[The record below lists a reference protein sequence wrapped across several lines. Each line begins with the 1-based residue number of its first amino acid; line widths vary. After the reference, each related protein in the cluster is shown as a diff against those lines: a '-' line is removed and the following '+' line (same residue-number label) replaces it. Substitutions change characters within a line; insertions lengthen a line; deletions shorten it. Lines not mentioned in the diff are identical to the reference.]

1 MQGRNIR
8 AVLLVSST
16 LWMSAAAAAPAAT
29 PAGVAYQNP
38 VLPGF
43 YSDPSVCRVGGD
55 YYMVHSSFGY
65 FPGVPI
71 FHSKNLVNWE
81 QIGHVLT
88 TPGQASLE
96 KAGVTLGIFAP
107 TIRCHQGT
115 YYMITTNVTSKGNF
129 FVTARDPR
137 GPWSDPVWID
147 MPGIDPSLFFDDDGK
162 VWATSAV
169 NWGKNIHKGIRLAQI
184 DPATGKLLTPIRN
197 VWAGTG
203 GRYPEGPHI
212 YKKDG
217 FYYLMIAE
225 GGTQFGHKVTIAR
238 STHIDGPYEANP
250 GNPIMT
256 HADRNA
262 ETSLF
267 QGVGHG
273 DMVEAADGSWFMLA
287 HAFRANG
294 EHQIL
299 GRETVLAPVRWDKQA
314 WPVVNGDGTVST
326 EMVAPSLPAP
336 VRKQSYAQHDAFDG
350 PRLGLAWNHLH
361 QPVGAHYSL
370 TQRPG
375 YLRLLGAPA
384 TLAKPDDLTFVGRR
398 QQHLDFEA
406 ATLLEFDPRRDGQ
419 EAGLTL
425 FKDGDHHYKLSIRT
439 DGERRVV
446 VLSYHLGKIHHVARQ
461 ATLAPGPVRLRVSG
475 DKDTYAFSYA
485 QGSGNWQELGQ
496 ADTRYLS
503 SVTAGGFTGVYIG
516 LYASADAAPAAPA
529 DIDWFDYR
537 PKGE

>member
-1 MQGRNIR
+1 MQRKNIV
-8 AVLLVSST
+8 ACLLFSST
-16 LWMSAAAAAPAAT
+16 LWMTAEAAAQ
-29 PAGVAYQNP
+29 AGVAYQNP

-43 YSDPSVCRVGGD
+43 YSDPSACRVGGD

-71 FHSKNLVNWE
+71 FHSKNLVNWD

-88 TPGQASLE
+88 TPKQAPLG

-107 TIRCHQGT
+107 TLRCHGGS
-115 YYMITTNVTSKGNF
+115 YYMITTNVTDKGNF
-129 FVTARDPR
+129 FVTAKDPR

-162 VWATSAV
+162 VWATTTV
-169 NWGKNIHKGIRLAQI
+169 NWGKDIHKGIHLAQI
-184 DPATGKLLTPIRN
+184 DPANGKLLTPIRN

-217 FYYLMIAE
+217 WYYLMIAE

-238 STHIDGPYEANP
+238 STHIGGPYQANP
-250 GNPIMT
+250 GNPILT
-256 HADRNA
+256 HADINA

-273 DMVEAADGSWFMLA
+273 DMVDAPDGSWFMLA
-287 HAFRANG
+287 HAFRVHLHG

-299 GRETVLAPVRWDKQA
+299 GRETVLAPVRWDKGA
-314 WPVVNGDGTVST
+314 WPVVNRDGTVSAD
-326 EMVAPSLPAP
+326 MVAPSLPAP
-336 VRKQSYAQHDAFDG
+336 LRKQTYAQHDAFDG
-350 PRLGLAWNHLH
+350 TRPGLAWNYLH
-361 QPVGAHYSL
+361 NPVAANYSL
-370 TQRPG
+370 TARPG
-375 YLRLLGAPA
+375 YLRMLGAPA
-384 TLAKPDDLTFVGRR
+384 TLGKTEDLTFMGRR
-398 QQHLDFEA
+398 QQHFDFEA
-406 ATLLEFDPRRDGQ
+406 STELEFEPGRPGQ

-425 FKDGDHHYKLSIRT
+425 FKDDQHHYKLAV
-439 DGERRVV
+439 GLEGGRRILG
-446 VLSYHLGKIHHVARQ
+446 LSYHLGKIHHLAQQ
-461 ATLAPGPVRLRVSG
+461 AALAPGPVRLRVTG
-475 DKDTYAFSYA
+475 DKDTYAFWYA
-485 QGSGNWQELGQ
+485 QGSGAWQALGQ

-516 LYASADAAPAAPA
+516 LYASAPTAPAAPA
-529 DIDWFDYR
+529 DFNWFDYR
-537 PKGE
+537 PKDE